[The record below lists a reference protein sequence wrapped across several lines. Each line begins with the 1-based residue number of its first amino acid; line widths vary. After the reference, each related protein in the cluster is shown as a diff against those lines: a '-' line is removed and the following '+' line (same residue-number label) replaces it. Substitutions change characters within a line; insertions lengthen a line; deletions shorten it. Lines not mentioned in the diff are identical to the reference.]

1 MAHAVDQLFAQWAG
15 PDSPGASIAI
25 IQNGK
30 IVYSQGYGV
39 ANLEYGVPNSPATV
53 FHLGSV
59 SKQFT
64 AFAIYLLVQDGRLSL
79 DDDVR
84 KYLPKLHDFGK
95 VITIRQ
101 LLHHTSGVRDLWN
114 LLRLAGWRPD
124 DVVTDDDAARL
135 LFQQTELNFAP
146 GDQFLYSNSGYALLA
161 MVVKQVTGKTLPAF
175 AKERIFDPL
184 GMAHT
189 HFQDDY
195 GIVVKGRAHSYA
207 RQPDGKSQY
216 VALSDSTVGPSSLLS
231 TVGDLARWDENFY
244 TGEVGGPA
252 LLAQMQEKGKLNN
265 GKEIEY
271 ASGLEIGKYRG
282 LRTVEH
288 AGGAAAYRTNI
299 LRFPDQ
305 HFSVVVLAN
314 AEDVNSTALSFK
326 IADIYL
332 KESLQPTPD
341 NPSLGDKPEVTIN
354 PKVLDAYVGDYELQ
368 DELRPG
374 FIVSFS
380 KDEDHL
386 VARATG
392 QSSSRMYAVSNTAF
406 RLRVVPAE
414 VVFDD
419 PTDGG
424 KAQNAILHQDGASL
438 PMRRIVITQPTAER
452 LKAYEGQFYSAE
464 LGVTYDVF
472 VRDGALKVRYPRGDI
487 DLEPVGN
494 DAFAGAFPIGSLKFV
509 CGADGECNAL
519 SIDDGRV
526 QNLRFVRVAIT
537 PVGPKSAG

>member
-1 MAHAVDQLFAQWAG
+1 MFRLF
-15 PDSPGASIAI
+15 
-25 IQNGK
+25 
-30 IVYSQGYGV
+30 
-39 ANLEYGVPNSPATV
+39 
-53 FHLGSV
+53 
-59 SKQFT
+59 
-64 AFAIYLLVQDGRLSL
+64 
-79 DDDVR
+79 
-84 KYLPKLHDFGK
+84 
-95 VITIRQ
+95 
-101 LLHHTSGVRDLWN
+101 
-114 LLRLAGWRPD
+114 
-124 DVVTDDDAARL
+124 
-135 LFQQTELNFAP
+135 
-146 GDQFLYSNSGYALLA
+146 
-161 MVVKQVTGKTLPAF
+161 
-175 AKERIFDPL
+175 
-184 GMAHT
+184 
-189 HFQDDY
+189 
-195 GIVVKGRAHSYA
+195 
-207 RQPDGKSQY
+207 
-216 VALSDSTVGPSSLLS
+216 S
-231 TVGDLARWDENFY
+231 TVGDLARWNENFY

-288 AGGAAAYRTNI
+288 AGGDAAYRTNI

-305 HFSVVVLAN
+305 RFSVVVLAN
-314 AEDVNSTALSFK
+314 AEDVNPTALSFK

-332 KESLQPTPD
+332 EDRLQPTPD
-341 NPSLGDKPEVTIN
+341 KPSLGDMPEVAID

-374 FIVSFS
+374 FIISFS
-380 KDEDHL
+380 KDKDRL

-392 QSSSRMYAVSNTAF
+392 QSSFPMYAVSNTAF

-419 PTDGG
+419 PTEGG
-424 KAQNAILHQDGASL
+424 KTQNAILHQDGASL
-438 PMRRIVITQPTAER
+438 PMRRILITQPTAER

-472 VRDGALKVRYPRGDI
+472 VRGGALKVHYPRGDI
-487 DLEPVGN
+487 DLEPIGN

-526 QNLRFVRVAIT
+526 QNLRFVRSRSPPSGQSRQGDRA
-537 PVGPKSAG
+537 

>member
-1 MAHAVDQLFAQWAG
+1 MAHAVDKLFAQWTG

-30 IVYSQGYGV
+30 IIYSQGYGA

-53 FHLGSV
+53 FPLASV

-64 AFAIYLLVQDGRLSL
+64 AFAIYLLVQDGKLSL

-95 VITIRQ
+95 MITIRQ
-101 LLHHTSGVRDLWN
+101 LLHHTSGVRDYWN
-114 LLRLAGWRPD
+114 LLILAGWRPED
-124 DVVTDDDAARL
+124 QITDDDVARL
-135 LFQQTELNFAP
+135 LFRQAELNFAP
-146 GDQFLYSNSGYALLA
+146 GDRFLYSSSGYTLLA
-161 MVVKQVTGKTLPAF
+161 MVVKQVSGKTLPEF

-195 GIVVKGRAHSYA
+195 GIVVKDRAYSYA
-207 RQPDGKSQY
+207 RQPDGKYQY
-216 VALSDSTVGPSSLLS
+216 VALSSSSSLFS

-265 GKEIEY
+265 GNEIDY
-271 ASGLEIGKYRG
+271 ASGLEIGKYCG

-288 AGGAAAYRTNI
+288 AGGDAAYRTNI

-305 HFSVVVLAN
+305 RFSVVVLAN
-314 AEDVNSTALSFK
+314 AGDVNATALSFK

-332 KESLQPTPD
+332 EDRLQPTPD
-341 NPSLGDKPEVTIN
+341 KPSLGDKPEVTID

-380 KDEDHL
+380 KDKDHL

-392 QSSSRMYAVSNTAF
+392 QSSLPMYAVSNTAF

-419 PTDGG
+419 PTEGG
-424 KAQNAILHQDGASL
+424 KTQNAILHQDGASL
-438 PMRRIVITQPTAER
+438 PMRRILITQPTAER

-472 VRDGALKVRYPRGDI
+472 VRDGALKVHYPRGDI
-487 DLEPVGN
+487 DLEPIGN

>member
-25 IQNGK
+25 IENGK
-30 IVYSQGYGV
+30 IIYSQGYGA

-53 FHLGSV
+53 FPLASV

-64 AFAIYLLVQDGRLSL
+64 AFAIYLLVQDGKLSL

-101 LLHHTSGVRDLWN
+101 LLHHTSGVRDHWN
-114 LLRLAGWRPD
+114 LLILAGWRPED
-124 DVVTDDDAARL
+124 QITDDDVARL
-135 LFQQTELNFAP
+135 LFRQAELNFAP
-146 GDQFLYSNSGYALLA
+146 GDRFLYSSSGYTLLA
-161 MVVKQVTGKTLPAF
+161 MVVKQVSGKTLPEF

-195 GIVVKGRAHSYA
+195 GIVVKDRAYSYA
-207 RQPDGKSQY
+207 RQPDGKYQY
-216 VALSDSTVGPSSLLS
+216 VALSSSSSLFS

-265 GKEIEY
+265 GNEIDY

-288 AGGAAAYRTNI
+288 AGGDAAYRTNI

-305 HFSVVVLAN
+305 RFSVVVLAN
-314 AEDVNSTALSFK
+314 AGDVNATALSFK

-332 KESLQPTPD
+332 EDRLQPTPD
-341 NPSLGDKPEVTIN
+341 KPSLGDKPEVTID

-380 KDEDHL
+380 KDKDHL

-392 QSSSRMYAVSNTAF
+392 QSSLPMYAVSNTAF
-406 RLRVVPAE
+406 RLRVVPAK

-419 PTDGG
+419 PTEGG
-424 KAQNAILHQDGASL
+424 KTQNAILHQDGASL
-438 PMRRIVITQPTAER
+438 PMRRILITQPTAKR

-472 VRDGALKVRYPRGDI
+472 VRDGALKVHYPRGDI
-487 DLEPVGN
+487 DLEPIGN